1 MRWWNCQSRERH
13 VHTAPPCIPVGNDV
27 GELPGGGGE
36 DWCHVAGEGEVEA
49 MGGGGER
56 KFMSDTGL

>member
-1 MRWWNCQSRERH
+1 M
-13 VHTAPPCIPVGNDV
+13 HTAPPCIPVGNDV

-36 DWCHVAGEGEVEA
+36 DWCHVAGEVEVEA